1 MIRHR
6 IFETQWG
13 YCGFVTSARGMVAT
27 FLPHQSRSR
36 VETLIRK
43 QFLESEHRP
52 KLLPEIVRTVRAYFA
67 GKPVRFD
74 VRLDLEEVT
83 EFRRRVLAACRNIP
97 RGRTATYADLARA
110 AGSPGAARAAG
121 STMANNPLPLI
132 VPCHRVVRSDGTLGG
147 FSSTQGVR
155 LKRRLLELEGALRN
169 GVTDKST
176 RNVGGC
182 ERGLSGQGLVPGRV
196 VGVSAGG
203 T

>member
-13 YCGFVTSARGMVAT
+13 YCGFVTSDRGMVAT

-43 QFLESEHRP
+43 QFLESEPRP
-52 KLLPEIVRTVRAYFA
+52 KLSPEIVRTVRAYFA

-74 VRLDLEEVT
+74 VHLDLEGLT
-83 EFRRRVLAACRNIP
+83 EFRRRVLAACRKIP

-121 STMANNPLPLI
+121 STMANNQFPLI
-132 VPCHRVVRSDGTLGG
+132 VPCHRVVRSDGTIGG
-147 FSSTQGVR
+147 FSSAQGVR
-155 LKRRLLELEGALRN
+155 LKRRLLELEGALGN
-169 GVTDKST
+169 GATDRRT
-176 RNVGGC
+176 GNGDVC
-182 ERGLSGQGLVPGRV
+182 
-196 VGVSAGG
+196 
-203 T
+203 